1 MTQARVA
8 VASIVIGSAVLATA
22 CGASATLQEI
32 AGPAA
37 VATPARAAPAET
49 QVADPARVRIPA
61 IDVDAAVLPLAVDGQ
76 GVLPPPSTN
85 VDTGWW
91 RAGPEPG
98 EAGPAVIVGHVDGRE
113 GPAVF
118 FRLRQLAP
126 GDEIAVD
133 RVDGSTAVFTV
144 ERVEHHAKDTFPTE
158 AVYGRTPDAR
168 LRLVTCGGEFDRS
181 TRHYI
186 DNVVV
191 FAVLAA

>member
-8 VASIVIGSAVLATA
+8 VAYVVIGSAMLATA
-22 CGASATLQEI
+22 CGASATPQEI
-32 AGPAA
+32 AGPAV
-37 VATPARAAPAET
+37 VATQARAAPAER

-76 GVLPPPSTN
+76 GVLPPPPTN

-118 FRLRQLAP
+118 FRLQQLAP

-133 RVDGSTAVFTV
+133 RVDGSTAIFTV
-144 ERVEHHAKDTFPTE
+144 ERVERHAKDAFPTE

-181 TRHYI
+181 TRHYV

>member
-8 VASIVIGSAVLATA
+8 VASAVIGSALLATA
-22 CGASATLQEI
+22 CGASATPQEI

-37 VATPARAAPAET
+37 VATQARAAPAET
-49 QVADPARVRIPA
+49 PVADPARVRIPA

-76 GVLPPPSTN
+76 GVLPPPPTN
-85 VDTGWW
+85 ADAGWW

-133 RVDGSTAVFTV
+133 RVDGSTAVFVV
-144 ERVEHHAKDTFPTE
+144 ERVERHAKDAFPTE

-181 TRHYI
+181 ARHYV

>member
-8 VASIVIGSAVLATA
+8 VAYAVIGSALLATA
-22 CGASATLQEI
+22 CGVSATPQEI
-32 AGPAA
+32 AGPAL
-37 VATPARAAPAET
+37 VATQARAAPAET

-76 GVLPPPSTN
+76 GVLPPPPTN

-133 RVDGSTAVFTV
+133 RVDGSTAVFAV
-144 ERVEHHAKDTFPTE
+144 ERVERHAKDAFPTE

-181 TRHYI
+181 TRHYV

>member
-1 MTQARVA
+1 MTRACVA
-8 VASIVIGSAVLATA
+8 VAYAVIGSALLATA
-22 CGASATLQEI
+22 CGTSAAPQEI
-32 AGPAA
+32 AEPAA
-37 VATPARAAPAET
+37 VATQARAPAET

-76 GVLPPPSTN
+76 GVLPPPPTN

-144 ERVEHHAKDTFPTE
+144 ERVERHAKDAFPTE

-181 TRHYI
+181 TRHYV

>member
-1 MTQARVA
+1 MTPARAA
-8 VASIVIGSAVLATA
+8 VAYAVIGSALLATA
-22 CGASATLQEI
+22 CAASATQQEI
-32 AGPAA
+32 AGPPA
-37 VATPARAAPAET
+37 VAAPARAAPVAT

-61 IDVDAAVLPLAVDGQ
+61 IGVDAAVVPLAVDRQ
-76 GVLPPPSTN
+76 GVLPPPPTD

-98 EAGPAVIVGHVDGRE
+98 EVGPAVIVGHVDGRS

-126 GDEIAVD
+126 GDEIAVN
-133 RVDGSTAVFTV
+133 RVDGTTAVFAV
-144 ERVEHHAKDTFPTE
+144 ERVERHAKDAFPTE

-181 TRHYI
+181 TRHYV

>member
-1 MTQARVA
+1 MTRARVA
-8 VASIVIGSAVLATA
+8 FASAVIGSALLATA
-22 CGASATLQEI
+22 CGASATPQEI

-37 VATPARAAPAET
+37 VATQARAAPAET
-49 QVADPARVRIPA
+49 PVADPARVRIPA

-76 GVLPPPSTN
+76 GVLPPPPTN

-133 RVDGSTAVFTV
+133 RVDGSTAVFVV
-144 ERVEHHAKDTFPTE
+144 ERVERHAKDAFPTE

-181 TRHYI
+181 TRHYV

>member
-1 MTQARVA
+1 MTRARVA
-8 VASIVIGSAVLATA
+8 VAYAVIGSALLATA
-22 CGASATLQEI
+22 CGASATPQEI

-37 VATPARAAPAET
+37 VATQIRAAPAET

-61 IDVDAAVLPLAVDGQ
+61 IGVDAAVLPLAVDGQ
-76 GVLPPPSTN
+76 GGLSPPPTN
-85 VDTGWW
+85 VDTRWW

-133 RVDGSTAVFTV
+133 RVDGSTAVFAV
-144 ERVEHHAKDTFPTE
+144 ERVERHAKDAFPTE

-181 TRHYI
+181 TRHYV
-186 DNVVV
+186 DSVVV
-191 FAVLAA
+191 FAVRAA

>member
-1 MTQARVA
+1 MTPARVT
-8 VASIVIGSAVLATA
+8 VACAVIGSALLATA
-22 CGASATLQEI
+22 CAASVSQREI

-37 VATPARAAPAET
+37 AVAAAGAAPVAT
-49 QVADPARVRIPA
+49 QIADPARVRIPA
-61 IDVDAAVLPLAVDGQ
+61 IGVDAAVLPLAVDGR
-76 GVLPPPSTN
+76 GVLPPPPTN

-118 FRLRQLAP
+118 FRLRQLVL

-133 RVDGSTAVFTV
+133 RVDGSTAIFAVEWV
-144 ERVEHHAKDTFPTE
+144 ERHAKDAFPTE

-168 LRLVTCGGEFDRS
+168 LRLG
-181 TRHYI
+181 H
-186 DNVVV
+186 
-191 FAVLAA
+191 LWW

>member
-1 MTQARVA
+1 MTQARIA
-8 VASIVIGSAVLATA
+8 VAYAVIGSALLATA
-22 CGASATLQEI
+22 CGAGATQQEI
-32 AGPAA
+32 AAPAA
-37 VATPARAAPAET
+37 VAPQARAAPVET

-76 GVLPPPSTN
+76 GVLPPPPTN

-98 EAGPAVIVGHVDGRE
+98 ESGPAVIIGHVDGRE

-133 RVDGSTAVFTV
+133 RVDGSTAVFAV
-144 ERVEHHAKDTFPTE
+144 ERVERHAKDAFPTE

-181 TRHYI
+181 TRHYV